1 MLLGIWKNVE
11 ELEEKISLDELNAI
25 LTAHHNQVR
34 NQQRFT
40 AALKGI
46 DIDENDNEE
55 RFEKAKR
62 RAQAKLAGKSDEEI
76 VREEEANDFADLGIE
91 VEVIE

>member
-11 ELEEKISLDELNAI
+11 ELENSISLDELNAI
-25 LTAHHNQVR
+25 LTAHHDQIR
-34 NQQRFT
+34 SQQRFT

-46 DIDENDNEE
+46 DIDENDTED

-76 VREEEANDFADLGIE
+76 AREEEVSEFADLGIE